1 MTNIKMTDSFV
12 RLFTSTAILA
22 IGLSV
27 LMARPAI
34 SRERPIQIDPDR
46 FEIEVLED
54 LDTGLRN
61 PNQGA
66 ETKAIALIVGPT
78 AHGLSACYLRTQ
90 VPPRSS
96 LVISRGR
103 LRATRLT
110 HAVFRIERLQPGSSI
125 TDELG
130 PAATVATLEC
140 WRGSTG
146 TVEGDVGPIIEQIN
160 KSTRQHQLRA
170 RAIEL
175 QMRVHRI
182 SYP

>member
-1 MTNIKMTDSFV
+1 MTNIMNKNLSPHLLTKFASLVIGIAVMS
-12 RLFTSTAILA
+12 TS
-22 IGLSV
+22 
-27 LMARPAI
+27 PAI

>member
-27 LMARPAI
+27 LIARPAI